1 MAGIKETEEVI
12 AFIQALAETIQEAKA
27 DGTIDIFDAMRAIKL
42 MLPMTHAAQDAIKI
56 KEELKDLDKAEIE
69 TLLAEMQVAVFA
81 IIKAIS

>member
-12 AFIQALAETIQEAKA
+12 AFIKALAETIQEAKA
-27 DGTIDIFDAMRAIKL
+27 DGSIDIFDAMRAIKL
-42 MLPMTHAAQDAIKI
+42 MLPLTHAAQDAIKI
-56 KEELKDLDKAEIE
+56 KEEMKDLDKAEIE